1 MDNEDTAVYFEVN
14 PSSVNYVNRI
24 LEGYEYLGVLTT
36 IDQKRATCVVHSV
49 ADTRDEVIDILTHL
63 EDCPV
68 KILKNR
74 EEAEAGLK
82 K

>member
-1 MDNEDTAVYFEVN
+1 MDEPDTAVYFEVN
-14 PSSVNYVNRI
+14 PSDVNYVNRI

-36 IDQKRATCVVHSV
+36 INTKRSTCVVNST

-63 EDCPV
+63 DNVPV

-74 EEAEAGLK
+74 EEAL
-82 K
+82 